1 MKSKNKFL
9 FISFFVLVSSLV
21 MTTYSCKSGIDSN
34 ALLMIA
40 LINQQS
46 AIKKGTTW
54 KVSKTDTSKTITD
67 VSGKKL
73 YAVRYNSG
81 SSALSTSDQ
90 KTITVYSGTR
100 SLTSDDN
107 NTNILPQNIENDDS
121 RTYLSLPVYT
131 PSSLGLNITEPSL
144 LAKTV
149 TPTPSYNSVGYT
161 CSFYVDD
168 ATGDG
173 SYASAQATV
182 RYEGEHCTVWT
193 IDRYYGSGDK
203 QITSEEAESFGES
216 FDKLYEYETAIT
228 GTELNSIYKY
238 ISVNSV
244 EEVTITENPKVNI
257 VFFDIYSTSI
267 MGYFWS
273 RDYYDLNDNTPT
285 GLDTDSINTLS
296 KSNKGKFLYID
307 SDYANSSKEDTYST
321 IVHEFQHMLNFSNR
335 NTTQAT
341 FTEEMTAMLSEDMMS
356 SKISELVPSFSKI
369 EHSPYSRLSY
379 LNKAYYTLSLN
390 PAQVSPFG
398 GECYAISYAFGA
410 FLARNYGGA
419 LFEKNV
425 VLNNYTAESSLEYAT
440 GESYDNL
447 VQYFLE
453 SLVFQ
458 GKQDSHT
465 LNKDAEQSITYNGYS
480 YPMGKIDLWSSDF
493 SNIVNYTT
501 VNGPIIFSNAT
512 NVEIKPKGFIIHYLG
527 EAESDSVTINF
538 TSSSVDQ
545 TIFIMAQEQDNAPTT
560 WRI

>member
-1 MKSKNKFL
+1 
-9 FISFFVLVSSLV
+9 
-21 MTTYSCKSGIDSN
+21 
-34 ALLMIA
+34 
-40 LINQQS
+40 
-46 AIKKGTTW
+46 
-54 KVSKTDTSKTITD
+54 
-67 VSGKKL
+67 
-73 YAVRYNSG
+73 
-81 SSALSTSDQ
+81 
-90 KTITVYSGTR
+90 
-100 SLTSDDN
+100 
-107 NTNILPQNIENDDS
+107 
-121 RTYLSLPVYT
+121 
-131 PSSLGLNITEPSL
+131 
-144 LAKTV
+144 
-149 TPTPSYNSVGYT
+149 
-161 CSFYVDD
+161 
-168 ATGDG
+168 
-173 SYASAQATV
+173 
-182 RYEGEHCTVWT
+182 
-193 IDRYYGSGDK
+193 
-203 QITSEEAESFGES
+203 
-216 FDKLYEYETAIT
+216 
-228 GTELNSIYKY
+228 
-238 ISVNSV
+238 
-244 EEVTITENPKVNI
+244 
-257 VFFDIYSTSI
+257 
-267 MGYFWS
+267 
-273 RDYYDLNDNTPT
+273 
-285 GLDTDSINTLS
+285 
-296 KSNKGKFLYID
+296 
-307 SDYANSSKEDTYST
+307 
-321 IVHEFQHMLNFSNR
+321 
-335 NTTQAT
+335 
-341 FTEEMTAMLSEDMMS
+341 MTAMLSEDMMS

-390 PAQVSPFG
+390 PAQGSPFG

-560 WRI
+560 WGINS